1 MPKQPT
7 RRRPPREREERS
19 TGEPVIED
27 VVVPGGINRCS
38 KVIKGGRRFSFSA
51 VVIVGDR
58 TNRVGYGFGKAN
70 EVPSAVEKAKKN
82 AMTKLTTIRIVDDT
96 IPHDVWGRFGASKVL
111 LRPASAG
118 TGVIAGTTVRAM
130 VELAGIKNVLTKSF
144 GSNNPINLVKATFD
158 ALTSMRLRE
167 EVEKLRGVKL
177 DPVGTRR
184 FEQPVVSSAVESN
197 NAGENNSAVESS
209 DAVESSSVVESN
221 GAVESNESS
230 SEVEK

>member
-7 RRRPPREREERS
+7 RRRPPREKEQRP
-19 TGEPVIED
+19 TGEPIVED
-27 VVVPGGINRCS
+27 VVIPGGINRCS

-51 VVIVGDR
+51 VVVVGDR
-58 TNRVGYGFGKAN
+58 INRVGYGFGKAN
-70 EVPSAVEKAKKN
+70 EVPSAVDKAKKN
-82 AMTKLTTIRIVDDT
+82 AMTKLTTIRTVGGT

-158 ALTSMRLRE
+158 ALTSLRLRE

-177 DPVGTRR
+177 DPVDTRQL
-184 FEQPVVSSAVESN
+184 EQPVVSSAVEN
-197 NAGENNSAVESS
+197 N
-209 DAVESSSVVESN
+209 SVVETS
-221 GAVESNESS
+221 ESS